1 MTRTIEPEIYQRAN
15 ELLRK
20 LNMLERDIDDL
31 PEHAPLREL
40 RQAEYD
46 EKAIEYRRLMTDIQ
60 DAQGQGQLFG
70 EEAGA

>member
-1 MTRTIEPEIYQRAN
+1 MTRTIEPETYQRAN

-20 LNMLERDIDDL
+20 LNLLERDIDEL
-31 PEHAPLREL
+31 PEHAPLRAK

-46 EKAIEYRRLMTDIQ
+46 ERAAEYRRLMTDIQ

>member
-1 MTRTIEPEIYQRAN
+1 MTRMIEPEVYQWAN

-31 PEHAPLREL
+31 PEHAPLRKKK
-40 RQAEYD
+40 QAEYD
-46 EKAIEYRRLMTDIQ
+46 EQAAEYRRLMTDIQ
-60 DAQGQGQLFG
+60 DAQGQGQLFE

>member
-20 LNMLERDIDDL
+20 LNLLERDIDEL
-31 PEHAPLREL
+31 PEHAPLRAK

-46 EKAIEYRRLMTDIQ
+46 EKALEYRRLMTDIQ